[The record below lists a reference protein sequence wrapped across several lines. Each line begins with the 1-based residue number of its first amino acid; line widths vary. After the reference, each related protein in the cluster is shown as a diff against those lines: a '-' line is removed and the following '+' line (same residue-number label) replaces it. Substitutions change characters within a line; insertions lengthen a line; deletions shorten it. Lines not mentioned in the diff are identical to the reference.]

1 MNKGIRLKYF
11 NNIEYMCTVDSCSPI
26 IPEMLPTLTNASNYI
41 AVKKSRV
48 LYNQY
53 AKTNETVCSSTPKA
67 TYKSYQLRRSIV
79 MGCLW
84 NRKLCLKNC

>member
-1 MNKGIRLKYF
+1 
-11 NNIEYMCTVDSCSPI
+11 MCTVETCSPD
-26 IPEMLPTLTNASNYI
+26 IPAIMPTLTTSSNYI

-53 AKTNETVCSSTPKA
+53 AQTNDTVCSSTPKA

-84 NRKLCLKNC
+84 NRKLCLNDC